1 MYYKIQNTK
10 EAWRLS
16 GIVPE
21 AVLSELVRGAAVLSA
36 EYGDNGSGGYAIVAE
51 TKADLET
58 IAMHLFDYRNAV
70 CEWATSIDDSGYIS
84 VLYLLNNDYSIM
96 LYMPK
101 AITPKSILQELED

>member
-36 EYGDNGSGGYAIVAE
+36 EYGDNGSGGYAIV
-51 TKADLET
+51 ADLET

-101 AITPKSILQELED
+101 AIAPKSILQELED

>member
-51 TKADLET
+51 TKADL
-58 IAMHLFDYRNAV
+58 
-70 CEWATSIDDSGYIS
+70 
-84 VLYLLNNDYSIM
+84 
-96 LYMPK
+96 
-101 AITPKSILQELED
+101 

>member
-21 AVLSELVRGAAVLSA
+21 AVLSELVRGAAVLS
-36 EYGDNGSGGYAIVAE
+36 AE

-101 AITPKSILQELED
+101 AIAPKSILQELED